1 MSYEKSTGKLRKL
14 YDRLKG
20 PENNVD
26 NIMMLHSLRP
36 HSMEGHMAIYKYVL
50 HHSSN
55 TVPKRFLEALG
66 VVESFFNACDDCVDH
81 HFAGLKRLLAD
92 DESADAIK
100 ATI

>member
-1 MSYEKSTGKLRKL
+1 MSWIDTISYEESSGKLRKL
-14 YDRLKG
+14 YDRIKG

-55 TVPKRFLEALG
+55 TLPKWFQNLVL
-66 VVESFFNACDDCVDH
+66 V
-81 HFAGLKRLLAD
+81 
-92 DESADAIK
+92 SAINECYYCRSSLCRIK
-100 ATI
+100 TASWG